1 MGVLS
6 PLIRVSCHLGYSVNF
21 NLYYMYTYFMK
32 LLWYFLFWLEYI
44 TLVRN
49 DCKVA
54 PMKRV
59 RVSVERPDQ
68 AVTLYVGQGGPAR

>member
-1 MGVLS
+1 
-6 PLIRVSCHLGYSVNF
+6 
-21 NLYYMYTYFMK
+21 MYTYFMK

-54 PMKRV
+54 PMERV